1 MPPIVR
7 ALRVAALA
15 LGVHA
20 AALSAQSAAA
30 AAGGPRTLRVSGV
43 ERTYLLDVPP
53 SYRPGTPAPLV
64 MVFHGAGGSGR
75 RMAPH
80 TGFSRLAGRE
90 GFVAVYP
97 DGLGRRWND
106 GRSALATRDDVGF
119 VKALLDTLEREL
131 SLDSTRVYAAG
142 ISNGA
147 MFSYRLAC
155 ELPGVF
161 AAIAPVAGATPA
173 NLAESCGRTAPVSVL
188 AIQGTADPLLPYA
201 GGGVGGGRGSVLSA
215 AREHRVLGPGGG
227 LRRSAGRHRRARPCA
242 RRHAGAGHGLLR
254 LPRRA
259 CGGALHHPGRRTHLA
274 RRAAGGTVGGPG
286 EPGDRCDGVD
296 LGVLREA
303 SEAVVRIVRLPSR
316 TRTVIPSGA
325 KDLLCGARA
334 TPGLDPSLRSG

>member
-1 MPPIVR
+1 MVR

-20 AALSAQSAAA
+20 AALPAQSAAA
-30 AAGGPRTLRVSGV
+30 AAGEPRTLRVNGV
-43 ERTYLLDVPP
+43 ERTYLVDVPP

-75 RMAPH
+75 RLAPH

-90 GFVAVYP
+90 GFVTVYP

-106 GRSALATRDDVGF
+106 GRSALATQDDVGF

-131 SLDSTRVYAAG
+131 TLDSTRVYAAG

-201 GGGVGGGRGSVLSA
+201 GGVGGGRVSVLSA
-215 AREHRVLGPGGG
+215 AGSIAFWARVAGCGAAPAVTDEPDRVRDGTRVRVTMYSGCRDGRAVELYTMEGGGHTWPGGPPVG
-227 LRRSAGRHRRARPCA
+227 RSVGRVSREIDATALIWAFFAR
-242 RRHAGAGHGLLR
+242 H
-254 LPRRA
+254 PR
-259 CGGALHHPGRRTHLA
+259 P
-274 RRAAGGTVGGPG
+274 
-286 EPGDRCDGVD
+286 
-296 LGVLREA
+296 
-303 SEAVVRIVRLPSR
+303 
-316 TRTVIPSGA
+316 
-325 KDLLCGARA
+325 
-334 TPGLDPSLRSG
+334 

>member
-1 MPPIVR
+1 MPSIVR
-7 ALRVAALA
+7 ALGVVALA
-15 LGVHA
+15 LGAHV
-20 AALSAQSAAA
+20 AALPAQSAAA
-30 AAGGPRTLRVSGV
+30 PAGGPRTLRVNGV
-43 ERTYLLDVPP
+43 ERTYLLDVPQ
-53 SYRPGTPAPLV
+53 SYRPGTQTPLV

-80 TGFSRLAGRE
+80 TGFSRLAARE

-106 GRSALATRDDVGF
+106 GRSAVAPQDDVGF

-201 GGGVGGGRGSVLSA
+201 GGGVGGVLSA
-215 AREHRVLGPGGG
+215 AESIAFWARVAGCGEAPAVTDEPDRVRDGTRVRVTAYSGCRDGRAVELYTIQDGGHTWPGGPPVG
-227 LRRSAGRHRRARPCA
+227 RSVGRVSREIDATALIWEFFARHPRA
-242 RRHAGAGHGLLR
+242 
-254 LPRRA
+254 
-259 CGGALHHPGRRTHLA
+259 
-274 RRAAGGTVGGPG
+274 
-286 EPGDRCDGVD
+286 
-296 LGVLREA
+296 
-303 SEAVVRIVRLPSR
+303 S
-316 TRTVIPSGA
+316 
-325 KDLLCGARA
+325 
-334 TPGLDPSLRSG
+334 

>member
-1 MPPIVR
+1 MPSIVR
-7 ALRVAALA
+7 ALGVVALA
-15 LGVHA
+15 LGAHV
-20 AALSAQSAAA
+20 AALPAQSAAA
-30 AAGGPRTLRVSGV
+30 PAGGPRTLRVNGV
-43 ERTYLLDVPP
+43 ERTYLLDVPQ
-53 SYRPGTPAPLV
+53 SYRPGTQTPLV

-80 TGFSRLAGRE
+80 TGFSRLAARE

-106 GRSALATRDDVGF
+106 GRSAVAPQDDVGF

-201 GGGVGGGRGSVLSA
+201 GGGVGGVLSA
-215 AREHRVLGPGGG
+215 AESIAFWARVAGCGEAPAVTDEPDRVRDGTRVRVTAYSGCRDGRAVELYTIQDGGHTWPGGPPVG
-227 LRRSAGRHRRARPCA
+227 RSVGRVSREIDATALIWEYFARHPRA
-242 RRHAGAGHGLLR
+242 
-254 LPRRA
+254 
-259 CGGALHHPGRRTHLA
+259 
-274 RRAAGGTVGGPG
+274 
-286 EPGDRCDGVD
+286 
-296 LGVLREA
+296 
-303 SEAVVRIVRLPSR
+303 S
-316 TRTVIPSGA
+316 
-325 KDLLCGARA
+325 
-334 TPGLDPSLRSG
+334 

>member
-1 MPPIVR
+1 MPSIVR
-7 ALRVAALA
+7 ALGVVALA
-15 LGVHA
+15 LGAHV
-20 AALSAQSAAA
+20 AALPAQSAAA
-30 AAGGPRTLRVSGV
+30 PAGGRRTLRVNGV
-43 ERTYLLDVPP
+43 ERTYLLDVPQ
-53 SYRPGTPAPLV
+53 SYRPGTQTPLV

-80 TGFSRLAGRE
+80 TGFSRLAARE

-106 GRSALATRDDVGF
+106 GRSAVAPQDDVGF

-201 GGGVGGGRGSVLSA
+201 GGGVGGVLSA
-215 AREHRVLGPGGG
+215 AESIAFWARVAGCGEAPAVTDEPDRVRDGTRVRVTAYSGCRDGRAVELYTIQDGGHTWPGGPPVG
-227 LRRSAGRHRRARPCA
+227 RSVGRVSREIDATALIWEFFARHPRA
-242 RRHAGAGHGLLR
+242 
-254 LPRRA
+254 
-259 CGGALHHPGRRTHLA
+259 
-274 RRAAGGTVGGPG
+274 
-286 EPGDRCDGVD
+286 
-296 LGVLREA
+296 
-303 SEAVVRIVRLPSR
+303 S
-316 TRTVIPSGA
+316 
-325 KDLLCGARA
+325 
-334 TPGLDPSLRSG
+334 